1 MSANPED
8 ISQKEL
14 VSLKIN
20 GKTYFGN
27 LGDTI
32 LDVQNVITFRFL
44 IYVSKRA

>member
-8 ISQKEL
+8 IAQKEL

-27 LGDTI
+27 FSGFKL
-32 LDVQNVITFRFL
+32 NL
-44 IYVSKRA
+44 IYG